1 MARITLATGLQSAL
15 GDLTRRDPQI
25 TLWITE
31 DRLLAGRFP
40 AADFE
45 FDFSAEAFAPIGTLA
60 LPPVVPRSL
69 DRVIGRKT
77 SDLTFRL
84 LGRETPYESWKAL
97 LIGGLRQI
105 EEARPGAL
113 DALAAYHPR
122 SKRAVAR
129 RPELLYENRKE
140 VSKFSTPLMPGWFV
154 ATNNSR
160 DEVLKYLRKAGEGVG
175 LAWGRDLDVMA
186 A

>member
-1 MARITLATGLQSAL
+1 LASGLEGAL
-15 GDLTRRDPQI
+15 GILTRAEPQI
-25 TLWITE
+25 TLWIAD

-40 AADFE
+40 EGAFE
-45 FDFSAEAFAPIGTLA
+45 FDFTSEAFAPIGSLA
-60 LPPVVPRSL
+60 LPPVAPRSL

-77 SDLTFRL
+77 SDLTLRL
-84 LGRETPYESWKAL
+84 LGRETRYESWKAL

-129 RPELLYENRKE
+129 RPDLLYENRKQVE
-140 VSKFSTPLMPGWFV
+140 QFSAQLMPGWFV

-160 DEVLKYLRKAGEGVG
+160 DEVLKYIRKAGEGVG
-175 LAWGRDLDVMA
+175 LVWGKDLDVVDA
-186 A
+186 S